1 MNIRLYNAKILTME
15 DKKII
20 EGEIWVQN
28 ERILYVG
35 DGTDTDAV
43 YQRLHMQSIVWNR
56 EIDCEGNLLMPGFKD
71 AHTHSA
77 MTLLRSYA
85 DDMPLQ
91 AWLNEQIFP
100 VEAKLDGEMIYH
112 LTKLAVLEYLTSGIT
127 AVFDMYLT
135 PDTIAQA
142 CVDMGM
148 RCVQV
153 SALNNF
159 SQSMELMEEM
169 YQKLNGKH
177 PLLSYMLGFHAEYTC
192 SKELLEKVS
201 ALAHQ
206 YKAPVYAHLSETA
219 SEVEECRGR
228 YGMTPPVFLDSLG
241 MFDYGGG
248 GYHCVHMTEED
259 MDIFQ
264 KKGLYVI
271 TNPGSNTKLA
281 SGIAPISEY
290 LKRGIK
296 VAIGTDGPASNNCL
310 DMFREMFLVTGLA
323 KLKEMDAS
331 AVDAWEVLKMA
342 TVNGSMAMHLP
353 DTDILAAGKLADLI
367 MIDLHKPNM
376 QPVNNIPKNIVYSGS
391 KQNIKMTMIHGQI
404 LYENGKF
411 ADFIDEDSIY
421 KEAARIKEQI
431 GDKK

>member
-15 DKKII
+15 DNKII
-20 EGEIWVQN
+20 EGEVWVQD

-35 DGTDTDAV
+35 DGTNMDAV
-43 YQRLHMQSIVWNR
+43 YQKLHMQSIVWNR

-77 MTLLRSYA
+77 MTLMRSYA

-100 VEAKLDGEMIYH
+100 IEAKLDGEMIYH

-127 AVFDMYLT
+127 AIFDMYLT

-142 CVDMGM
+142 CEDMGM

-177 PLLSYMLGFHAEYTC
+177 PLISYILGFHAEYTC

-219 SEVEECRGR
+219 SEVEECRDR

-281 SGIAPISEY
+281 SGIAPITEY

-323 KLKEMDAS
+323 KLKEKDAS

-353 DTDILAAGKLADLI
+353 DTDILAEGKLADLI

-391 KQNIKMTMIHGQI
+391 KQNIKMTMINGQI